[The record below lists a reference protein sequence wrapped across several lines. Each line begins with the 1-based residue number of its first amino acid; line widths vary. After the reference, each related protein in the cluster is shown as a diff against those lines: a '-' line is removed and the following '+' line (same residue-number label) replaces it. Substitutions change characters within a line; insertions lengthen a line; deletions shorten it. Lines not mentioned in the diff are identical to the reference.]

1 MDLQLIM
8 ALLRAGGQI
17 GHGHH
22 LHHHTGPAGEVLG
35 PLSVSG
41 LGVILLPGK
50 SGLLPLLED
59 ILNKVLAQVG
69 IQLTSLFLVRAGN
82 DGNILE

>member
-1 MDLQLIM
+1 MGLQLIM
-8 ALLRAGGQI
+8 ALLLAGGQI

-35 PLSVSG
+35 PLSASG
-41 LGVILLPGK
+41 FGVILLPGK

-59 ILNKVLAQVG
+59 ILNQVLAQVG

-82 DGNILE
+82 DRNILK